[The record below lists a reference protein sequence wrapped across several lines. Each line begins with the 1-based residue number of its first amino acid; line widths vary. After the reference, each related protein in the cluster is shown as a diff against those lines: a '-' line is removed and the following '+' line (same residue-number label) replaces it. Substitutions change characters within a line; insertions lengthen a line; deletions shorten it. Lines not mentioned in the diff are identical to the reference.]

1 VIWPHRLDLLGGL
14 NRRLDA
20 RRRVAVVGI
29 CTVAPTIA
37 PVEIDGMLGLV
48 RQVRA
53 AVFSS
58 S

>member
-1 VIWPHRLDLLGGL
+1 VSPSS
-14 NRRLDA
+14 A
-20 RRRVAVVGI
+20 S
-29 CTVAPTIA
+29 CTVTPTIA